1 MASNGRMQPS
11 GRRCRSVLI
20 EMRDQSVASGRPA
33 VGVKRAIDGV
43 IAHERRGER
52 AVLLTP

>member
-1 MASNGRMQPS
+1 MASNGRMKPS

-43 IAHERRGER
+43 IAHERRRER